1 MEDYAIKGET
11 QEPSTKETPQKVS
24 IELPKTVTLE
34 PNPNTQNASSAVV
47 APPQPTS
54 VIQTKSTKFCLNCGS
69 KIDKN
74 AAMCPNCGV
83 MQSKAATGKN
93 IKFCSNCGSEIDI
106 KAEICPKCGVRQSGS
121 IGISGE
127 KNPVVAAFLSFLI
140 VGLGQVYVGKPKRGI
155 VLFCAGM
162 VFVFTSVLIIPLFG
176 VLACWI
182 GGIYDAYQLAQGEP
196 GLFSFI
202 DRYTNEL

>member
-1 MEDYAIKGET
+1 MEDYEIKGET
-11 QEPSTKETPQKVS
+11 QETSAKQTHQEVS
-24 IELPKTVTLE
+24 IERPKTETIE
-34 PNPNTQNASSAVV
+34 PNPGTQNASSVVV

-54 VIQTKSTKFCLNCGS
+54 VIQTKSTKFCANCGS

-83 MQSKAATGKN
+83 MQSKASTGKN
-93 IKFCSNCGSEIDI
+93 IKFCSNCGSEVDI
-106 KAEICPKCGVRQSGS
+106 KAEICPKCGVRQPGS

-127 KNPVVAAFLSFLI
+127 KSPVVAAFLSFLI

-155 VLFCAGM
+155 VLFGAGI
-162 VFVFTSVLIIPLFG
+162 VFAFTSFLIIPFFG

-182 GGIYDAYQLAQGEP
+182 GGIYDAYKLAQGEP

>member
-1 MEDYAIKGET
+1 MEDYEIKGET
-11 QEPSTKETPQKVS
+11 QETSAKQTHQEVS
-24 IELPKTVTLE
+24 IERPKTETIE
-34 PNPNTQNASSAVV
+34 PNPGTQNASSVVV

-54 VIQTKSTKFCLNCGS
+54 VIQTKSTKFC
-69 KIDKN
+69 
-74 AAMCPNCGV
+74 
-83 MQSKAATGKN
+83 
-93 IKFCSNCGSEIDI
+93 SNCGSEVDI
-106 KAEICPKCGVRQSGS
+106 KAEICPKCGVRQPGS

-127 KNPVVAAFLSFLI
+127 KSPVVAAFLSFLI

-155 VLFCAGM
+155 VLFGAGI
-162 VFVFTSVLIIPLFG
+162 VFAFTSFLIIPFFG

-182 GGIYDAYQLAQGEP
+182 GGIYDAYKLAQGEP